1 VSFRVRRRLVAAIT
15 ACDLTRE
22 RPTAADGARE
32 RARRV
37 ELEHVV
43 VAEAIERGEGEVAE
57 TAMRLHLLRARS
69 RAIAMRW

>member
-1 VSFRVRRRLVAAIT
+1 
-15 ACDLTRE
+15 
-22 RPTAADGARE
+22 
-32 RARRV
+32 
-37 ELEHVV
+37 VV